1 MFIIWYV
8 NINSIYL
15 LHLHQELFTRKE
27 RPFAHVT
34 SFSEFCDDVIDRN
47 VRPTLPDEVPKH
59 IRRLIK
65 ACWHGD
71 MDKRYHVLST
81 ASHLFSST
89 ASTVLGVAGV

>member
-1 MFIIWYV
+1 MDALV
-8 NINSIYL
+8 VCRPTE
-15 LHLHQELFTRKE
+15 QELFTRKE

-47 VRPTLPDEVPKH
+47 VRPTLPEEVPKH

-71 MDKRYHVLST
+71 MDKRYRPLPASSLSLCRLVLRC
-81 ASHLFSST
+81 
-89 ASTVLGVAGV
+89 